1 MTSKCVFAGAVVA
14 LGLLV
19 GSAAAAVRPVVYYS
33 FDTLGAVV
41 SDLSGNGN
49 DGTVNGGVTLVAGGR
64 RGNCFAFNGSNAY
77 IQLTRVVQDN
87 FTLSGWVK
95 TSVNGLAGTQAYQGN
110 GLFWSDVGGTAND
123 FVAAVLGTKFSFF
136 AGNPDTSVISRGD
149 IVTGEWVHIA
159 AVRNTTARTISVY
172 LNGEFDNS
180 VAHSNTA
187 ALNANNNLVIGANT
201 LDNRYYNGQMDE
213 VQIFNVALTDA
224 EIRAVFSGG
233 PSLASDPNPADK
245 ATDVPFDTAL
255 TWTAGETAVTHDVY
269 LAAALADVNDASRSN
284 PMGVLVSEN
293 QTQTIYQ
300 PQAALE
306 FGKTYYWRI
315 DEVNGAPDY
324 TIFKGQPWSFT
335 VESYGYPITNITAT
349 ASGYQG
355 AMTPQNTV
363 NGSGLDPQGLHDTE
377 GTHMWTSNTVKP
389 AWIQFQF
396 DKVYRLHEMWVWNAN
411 QVIESMVGFGAKTVK
426 IEYSV
431 DGQDWTT
438 LEGVSEFNQGPGLPG
453 YAANTTVS
461 FGGVAARYVKVTIL
475 SNWGGMA
482 QQVSISEVRFSYVPM
497 QAFNPQPADGA
508 TGVGVGEALNW
519 RPGRQATSHTVY
531 IGTDRDAVAGGTLA
545 GKITTDHSYAPP
557 LKLGT
562 QYYWKIDESGPAG
575 DFAGDVWSFMTEDFL
590 VVDDFEGYTDK
601 EGARIYEFWIDGLT
615 TGTNGSTVGYL
626 QAPFAEK
633 TIVRSGTQSM
643 PLSYDN
649 TLAPQYSEAEL
660 AFASAQ
666 DWTRYGVTTLVVNF
680 RGNTTN
686 SPASVYVK
694 INGTKIIYNNGAAA
708 TTMNLWKQWAIPLA
722 ATGVNLKSVKTLAI
736 GVSGGGKGMLF
747 VDDLRLYAAAPA
759 TAVPADPGTTGLVAH
774 YKMDGDVQDASG
786 KNYHGTISGTTSYEA
801 GVLGQALVFNGSNAY
816 VDLPIGSL
824 IPTLTDATISTYF
837 YFGGGTGAWQR
848 IFDFGSGSGAA
859 PYMFLCPRENTAGGV
874 RFAIR
879 TATVPEQIVRSDK
892 TVSVGWH
899 HAAVTIDS
907 QTMTL
912 KLYLDGDLLASAATT
927 VLPKDLG
934 TTTQNWLGRSQ
945 YASDAY
951 FLGSLDDL
959 RIYNRVLSEAELRY
973 LAGDR

>member
-1 MTSKCVFAGAVVA
+1 MTRNLVVASAVLA
-14 LGLLV
+14 LGLLAS
-19 GSAAAAVRPVVYYS
+19 GAAAAVKPVVYYS

-49 DGTVNGGVTLVAGGR
+49 DGTVNGGVTLAAGGH
-64 RGNCFAFNGSNAY
+64 RGNCFVFNGSNAY

-95 TSVNGLAGTQAYQGN
+95 TSVNGAAGTQAYQGN

-149 IVTGEWVHIA
+149 MVTGEWVHIA
-159 AVRNTTARTISVY
+159 AVRNTVARTISVY
-172 LNGEFDNS
+172 LNGAPDNS

-187 ALNANNNLVIGANT
+187 ALNANNNFVIGANT

-213 VQIFNVALTDA
+213 VQVFDVALTDA
-224 EIRAVFSGG
+224 EILAVMSGG
-233 PSLASDPNPADK
+233 PSLASDPIPADK
-245 ATDVPFDTAL
+245 ATDVPFGTAL
-255 TWTAGETAVTHDVY
+255 AWTAGETAVTHDVY
-269 LAAALADVNDASRSN
+269 LGATLADVNDASRGN
-284 PMGVLVSEN
+284 PMGVLVSQG
-293 QTQTIYQ
+293 QTETTYQ
-300 PQAALE
+300 PDVVLE

-315 DEVNGAPDY
+315 DEVNGAPDN

-389 AWIQFQF
+389 TWIRFQF
-396 DKVYRLHEMWVWNAN
+396 DKAYRLHEMLVWNAN
-411 QVIESMVGFGAKTVK
+411 QVIESMLGFGAKDVT

-431 DGQDWTT
+431 DGQTWTRLDNVPQFT
-438 LEGVSEFNQGPGLPG
+438 RAPGLPG
-453 YAANTTVS
+453 YVADTTVS
-461 FGGVAARYVKVTIL
+461 FGGVAAQYVKLTIE

-482 QQVSISEVRFSYVPM
+482 QYVSLSEVKFFYAPM
-497 QAFNPQPADGA
+497 QAFNPQPADGTA
-508 TGVGVGEALNW
+508 GVSVDAELSW
-519 RPGRQATSHTVY
+519 RPGREATSHTVY
-531 IGTDRDAVAGGTLA
+531 VGADRDAVAGGLVA
-545 GKITTDHSYAPP
+545 GKTVTDHTYAPA
-557 LKLGT
+557 LNLGT
-562 QYYWKIDESGPAG
+562 QSYWKVDESGPAG
-575 DFAGDVWSFMTEDFL
+575 DFAGDVWSFTTEDFI

-601 EGARIYEFWIDGLT
+601 EDARIYEFWIDGLT
-615 TGTNGSTVGYL
+615 TGANGSTVGYMA
-626 QAPFAEK
+626 APFAEK
-633 TIVRSGTQSM
+633 TIVRGGTQSM
-643 PLSYDN
+643 PLAYDN
-649 TLAPQYSEAEL
+649 TTSPQYSEAEL
-660 AFASAQ
+660 AFAPAQ

-680 RGNTTN
+680 RGQTSN

-694 INGTKIIYNNGAAA
+694 INGTKVAYNNGAVA
-708 TTMNLWKQWAIPLA
+708 TAMNLWKQWAIPLA
-722 ATGVNLKSVKTLAI
+722 STGANLKNVKTLTI
-736 GVSGGGKGMLF
+736 GVSGGGKGTLF
-747 VDDLRLYAAAPA
+747 VDDIRLYAAAPVA
-759 TAVPADPGTTGLVAH
+759 AVPADPGTTGLVAY

-786 KNYHGTISGTTSYEA
+786 KNYHGTISGTTSYET
-801 GVLGQALVFNGSNAY
+801 GVVGQALVFNGSNAY
-816 VDLPIGSL
+816 VDLPIGPL
-824 IPTLTDATISTYF
+824 IPTLTDTTVSTHF
-837 YFGGGTGAWQR
+837 YFGGGSGAWQR
-848 IFDFGSGSGAA
+848 IFDFGSASGAS

-879 TATVPEQIVRSDK
+879 TAAIAEQIVRSDK
-892 TVSVGWH
+892 TVSIGWH

-959 RIYNRVLSEAELRY
+959 RLYSRVLSDAELRY

>member
-315 DEVNGAPDY
+315 DEVNGAP
-324 TIFKGQPWSFT
+324 
-335 VESYGYPITNITAT
+335 
-349 ASGYQG
+349 
-355 AMTPQNTV
+355 
-363 NGSGLDPQGLHDTE
+363 
-377 GTHMWTSNTVKP
+377 
-389 AWIQFQF
+389 
-396 DKVYRLHEMWVWNAN
+396 
-411 QVIESMVGFGAKTVK
+411 
-426 IEYSV
+426 
-431 DGQDWTT
+431 
-438 LEGVSEFNQGPGLPG
+438 
-453 YAANTTVS
+453 
-461 FGGVAARYVKVTIL
+461 
-475 SNWGGMA
+475 
-482 QQVSISEVRFSYVPM
+482 
-497 QAFNPQPADGA
+497 
-508 TGVGVGEALNW
+508 
-519 RPGRQATSHTVY
+519 
-531 IGTDRDAVAGGTLA
+531 
-545 GKITTDHSYAPP
+545 
-557 LKLGT
+557 
-562 QYYWKIDESGPAG
+562 
-575 DFAGDVWSFMTEDFL
+575 
-590 VVDDFEGYTDK
+590 
-601 EGARIYEFWIDGLT
+601 
-615 TGTNGSTVGYL
+615 
-626 QAPFAEK
+626 
-633 TIVRSGTQSM
+633 
-643 PLSYDN
+643 
-649 TLAPQYSEAEL
+649 
-660 AFASAQ
+660 
-666 DWTRYGVTTLVVNF
+666 
-680 RGNTTN
+680 
-686 SPASVYVK
+686 
-694 INGTKIIYNNGAAA
+694 
-708 TTMNLWKQWAIPLA
+708 
-722 ATGVNLKSVKTLAI
+722 
-736 GVSGGGKGMLF
+736 
-747 VDDLRLYAAAPA
+747 
-759 TAVPADPGTTGLVAH
+759 
-774 YKMDGDVQDASG
+774 
-786 KNYHGTISGTTSYEA
+786 
-801 GVLGQALVFNGSNAY
+801 
-816 VDLPIGSL
+816 
-824 IPTLTDATISTYF
+824 
-837 YFGGGTGAWQR
+837 
-848 IFDFGSGSGAA
+848 
-859 PYMFLCPRENTAGGV
+859 
-874 RFAIR
+874 
-879 TATVPEQIVRSDK
+879 
-892 TVSVGWH
+892 
-899 HAAVTIDS
+899 
-907 QTMTL
+907 
-912 KLYLDGDLLASAATT
+912 
-927 VLPKDLG
+927 
-934 TTTQNWLGRSQ
+934 
-945 YASDAY
+945 
-951 FLGSLDDL
+951 
-959 RIYNRVLSEAELRY
+959 
-973 LAGDR
+973 